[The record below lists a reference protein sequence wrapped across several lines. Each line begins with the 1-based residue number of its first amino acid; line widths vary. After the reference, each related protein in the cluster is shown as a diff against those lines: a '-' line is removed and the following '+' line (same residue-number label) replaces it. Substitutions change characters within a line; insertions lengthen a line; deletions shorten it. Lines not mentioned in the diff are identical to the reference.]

1 MVLLEVIATS
11 PEDCAAAERAG
22 ADRIELCA
30 ALELGG
36 LTPSAGL
43 MAEARAATRLPIV
56 AMVRPRA
63 GGCCYSAGEFAAMR
77 RDAAA
82 LIQAGADGLVFG
94 LLHADGTVDRARCAA
109 LLALCAGRQTV
120 FHRAFDLVPDPAA
133 LDELIALGCTRVLTS
148 GGAASAPAG
157 AEAIARLVQ
166 QAAGRIEILPGGGVT
181 PANAAALLAATGCTQ
196 VHASC
201 SGWASDPSA
210 AGCSVRFGVGA
221 ADETRVRVLDSA
233 MVRALRR
240 VLNGQKRR

>member
-1 MVLLEVIATS
+1 MFVLEVIATS

-22 ADRIELCA
+22 AGRIELCA

-43 MAEARAATRLPIV
+43 MAAARAATRLPIV

-82 LIQAGADGLVFG
+82 LIEAGADGLVFG
-94 LLHADGTVDRARCAA
+94 LLRADGTLDRERCAA
-109 LLALCAGRQTV
+109 LIALAAGRQAV
-120 FHRAFDLVPDPAA
+120 FHRAFDLTPDPQAA
-133 LDELIALGCTRVLTS
+133 LEELIGLGVTRVLTS

-157 AEAIARLVQ
+157 AEAIARLVRQ
-166 QAAGRIEILPGGGVT
+166 SAGRIEVLPGGGVT
-181 PANAAALLAATGCTQ
+181 PTNAAALLAATGCTQ

-201 SGWASDPSA
+201 SGWAADPSA
-210 AGCSVRFGVGA
+210 AGRGVRFGTQPA
-221 ADETRVRVLDSA
+221 ADETRVRVLDPA
-233 MVRALRR
+233 LVRDMRRALAA
-240 VLNGQKRR
+240 